1 MYTERAV
8 SIKKERDELL
18 GIEDRLTPT
27 QKMRLLT
34 LDRILVS
41 ELDSIIQ
48 GYITESQ
55 ESTEGG

>member
-1 MYTERAV
+1 LYTERAV

-55 ESTEGG
+55 ESTEGE

>member
-8 SIKKERDELL
+8 DIKKERDELL
-18 GIEDRLTPT
+18 RIEDRLTPT

-48 GYITESQ
+48 GYIEENDIDIS
-55 ESTEGG
+55 ED